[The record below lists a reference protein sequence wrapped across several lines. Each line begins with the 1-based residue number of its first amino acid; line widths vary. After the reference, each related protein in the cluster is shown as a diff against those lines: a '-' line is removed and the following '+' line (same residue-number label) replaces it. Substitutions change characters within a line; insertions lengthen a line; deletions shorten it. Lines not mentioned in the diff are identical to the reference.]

1 MNPTATNAV
10 VTRSAAVDKHRMT
23 AKLALFN
30 ADGTP
35 YGLVNQVVTTA
46 TAIATAAKTT
56 TAPEPPAHSLVP
68 IKFTNG
74 NSAASPTVA
83 FNGGAARNVLLG
95 GTAPGAGEVTLAAN
109 GVAMFYFDGTALH
122 QLGVY
127 S

>member
-1 MNPTATNAV
+1 MNPTITNAV
-10 VTRSAAVDKHRMT
+10 VVRSAAVDKNRMT

-35 YGLVNQVVTTA
+35 YGVVAPVVTTA
-46 TAIATAAKTT
+46 TAIGTAAKTT
-56 TAPEPPAHSLVP
+56 TAAEPPAHSLVP

-83 FNGGAARNVLLG
+83 FNGGTARNILLG